1 MDEGVLSFMD
11 VEPDQDFMKRIFSYD
26 VRDFEQ
32 TDSRIL
38 SEYIS
43 ALSQYLI
50 YFKSQQNKTKVEVFK
65 AQREFDLIINQ
76 LLTKDVIA
84 QYKTKTS
91 AEAFLISN
99 TEELKDRGEII
110 KGLKAELMLIEGI
123 DKTIQE
129 YIAALK
135 RELTRREHEY
145 FETKAGR
152 K

>member
-1 MDEGVLSFMD
+1 MDSDVLSFKD
-11 VEPDQDFMKRIFSYD
+11 AKPDQDFMRQIFSYD
-26 VRDFEQ
+26 VRSFEA

-43 ALSQYLI
+43 ALAQYLI
-50 YFKSQQNKTKVEVFK
+50 YFKSQQNVSKAELFK
-65 AQREFDLIINQ
+65 KQRELDLIVNQ
-76 LLTKDVIA
+76 LLTKDVISK
-84 QYKTKTS
+84 YKTKAA

-99 TEELKDRGEII
+99 TEELQDKEEYVEELKSEI
-110 KGLKAELMLIEGI
+110 LLIDGI
-123 DKTIQE
+123 DKAIQE

-145 FETKAGR
+145 FEIKSGR